1 MTLLLRLS
9 RTLAIVAISLV
20 HQHTLAAQI
29 LNAVL
34 LLWWLGLP
42 LALILVAN
50 AQQAQ
55 IRAAQQAA
63 AEEAERRRN
72 PFANIFRGRGG
83 AGSGASRGGGF
94 SSRPSSSPR
103 GGQYSGPIIEAE
115 WRPLDDDKK

>member
-1 MTLLLRLS
+1 MHAT
-9 RTLAIVAISLV
+9 
-20 HQHTLAAQI
+20 QI

-72 PFANIFRGRGG
+72 PFASIFRGRGSG
-83 AGSGASRGGGF
+83 AGASRSGT
-94 SSRPSSSPR
+94 STSRPSSSS
-103 GGQYSGPIIEAE
+103 YTGPIIEAE
-115 WRPLDDDKK
+115 WRPVDDDKK